1 MQSPRPQGPGAWCS
15 REIGISLVGDTFLY
29 SVNHAPRQAHPLG
42 PDQLG
47 LVPIGPLVERIVQRL
62 GLHLRLIEEAGS

>member
-15 REIGISLVGDTFLY
+15 REIGTSLAGDASLY
-29 SVNHAPRQAHPLG
+29 SVNYAPRQARLLG

-47 LVPIGPLVERIVQRL
+47 LVPIGPLAERIVQRL